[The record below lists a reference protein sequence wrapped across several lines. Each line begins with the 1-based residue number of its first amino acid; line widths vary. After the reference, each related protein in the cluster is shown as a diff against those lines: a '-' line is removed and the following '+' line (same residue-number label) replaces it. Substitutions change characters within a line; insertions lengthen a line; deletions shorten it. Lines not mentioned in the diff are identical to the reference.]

1 MSIRLIA
8 GRAGSGKTHACQ
20 RRLCEHLAHSI
31 AEGPRL
37 VMLVPEQAAL
47 QMERGLL
54 AMAGVPVLGRCEV
67 LSFRRLAHR
76 ILNELPGSA
85 PIVLSPSGRQ
95 AALRRLLGRRRGEWR
110 EFDRVADRPGFIAAV
125 ARGVTEL
132 LQEAA
137 TVEQLEAA
145 AGRAESDSEPS
156 ARRLHDMAMLY
167 RDYLEYLGSERVD
180 PEGVLDLARLR
191 LERSDWLSGA
201 MIWVD
206 GFAGLTRQQVRMLV
220 SLARQ
225 ASQMELALL
234 LDPAGE
240 AAWNGADAPDELGLF
255 ARMERTWQVVRHAMV
270 EAGVAVDRPLL
281 LVPKEIPRFARSPW
295 LARLERDLFSTGRSS
310 AVRQSELETMPKAT
324 LPADSAVRL
333 VLTPDRRTEVL
344 AAVKAM
350 VDLVRAP
357 GGGLRYRD
365 LAIIVRDLEPYH
377 DLLSAALTAH
387 GIPFFMDRRR
397 PTHPHALIRLLR
409 ESLAMHAPR
418 GFGPAVL
425 GMLKS
430 GLTRFTDDESD
441 ELENY
446 VLAYGLID
454 AVNWRAPWTFSP
466 RVGGGS
472 DEARWSRA
480 ETGALAR
487 LNAMRAVVLEWVGD
501 WLPGAVGAHPKTA
514 TWLGRLWAMFE
525 RLEVGPRLMAWRES
539 AMALGDHD
547 GAAEH
552 EQAWTSVVRLLEELH
567 DALGDEQMT
576 ARQFRECVEAGLSE
590 FTLALAP
597 STLDQVLVSEIERSR
612 HPPVR
617 AVFLLGMSEADFP
630 ARISEDDVLGDDE
643 RAVLAASG
651 LELAMNSQR
660 RTLDERSL
668 AYIALTRAS
677 ERLWV
682 GCPRSDEK
690 GRSLRPSPFW
700 EEIRRTLPEAVEESI
715 ESFGAADVS
724 TSRELA
730 GAVAEQV
737 RALCEQ
743 RLAPSAAEPWR
754 ALYELARTDEA
765 LRGDAKRAL
774 ASLRPTACARLGSDA
789 AGALWRAPYETNVYA
804 LETMAACPFRHF
816 AARGLRLEKRAEH
829 EIGALDLG
837 RVYHTVM
844 EEFVESLRTEGRSL
858 GQLDAGEITQRV
870 STLCEQ
876 AVNRYAEQVRME
888 APQQKLAAWR
898 GRRELPAAVEGQRRT
913 VGRTKLLPARL
924 EQKFGLSNR
933 DGEANRPEP
942 LPALELTLKSGAKV
956 LLRGVIDR
964 IDLVESPRGA
974 IGVVYDYKRSTK
986 AKRLGL
992 DELWHGLALQ
1002 LAAYLL
1008 VLRDHGAR
1016 IAGARVIPGGAFY
1029 LPLLSSLTSVD
1040 SPDVAEKKNPFSGFG
1055 PRGIID
1061 FDWVGELDPELGE
1074 GRSTVFS
1081 VQISKDGGPGCVNST
1096 DVVTSGAMEP
1106 LLDCVR
1112 DKMTNLCE
1120 AWVAGEIAVSPYRL
1134 GTKSPCAQCDYA
1146 AVCRIE
1152 QIARSSRRLDAMR
1165 REDVLGQLG
1174 GASGAKTPRDAKPAP
1189 GRKRRTKGGES

>member
-8 GRAGSGKTHACQ
+8 GRAGSGKTHACL
-20 RRLCEHLAHSI
+20 RRLCEHLTHSI
-31 AEGPRL
+31 ADGPRL
-37 VMLVPEQAAL
+37 VMLVPEQAAF

-76 ILNELPGSA
+76 ILNELTGPV
-85 PIVLSPSGRQ
+85 PVVLSPSGRQ
-95 AALRRLLGRRRGEWR
+95 AVLRRLLGRRRGQWR

-137 TVEQLEAA
+137 TVEQLDEAA
-145 AGRAESDSEPS
+145 RRAESDDVPS
-156 ARRLHDMAMLY
+156 ARRLHDLAMLY

-234 LDPAGE
+234 LDPGCE
-240 AAWNGADAPDELGLF
+240 AAWSGAGAPDELGLF
-255 ARMERTWQVVRHAMV
+255 ARMERTWHGVRHAMT
-270 EAGVAVDRPLL
+270 EAGVTVDRPLL
-281 LVPKEIPRFARSPW
+281 LAPKEFPRFAGSPW
-295 LARLERDLFSTGRSS
+295 LARLERELFSIGRSNVAQRDANGPTPAS
-310 AVRQSELETMPKAT
+310 APS
-324 LPADSAVRL
+324 ADPAVRL

-350 VDLVRAP
+350 VDLVRKP
-357 GGGLRYRD
+357 VGGLRYRD

-387 GIPFFMDRRR
+387 GIPYFMDRRR

-409 ESLAMHAPR
+409 ETLAMHAPR

-425 GMLKS
+425 GVLKS

-454 AVNWRAPWTFSP
+454 VANWREPWKYSP
-466 RVGGGS
+466 RAGGGS
-472 DEARWSRA
+472 DEETMSRA
-480 ETGALAR
+480 DSDALAR
-487 LNAMRAVVLEWVGD
+487 LNAMRAAVLELVGD
-501 WLPGAVGAHPKTA
+501 WLPGAAGAHPKTA
-514 TWLGRLWAMFE
+514 TWLERLWSMLE
-525 RLEVGPRLMAWRES
+525 RMQVGAQLMAWRDS
-539 AMALGDHD
+539 AMARGDHD
-547 GAAEH
+547 AAAEH

-597 STLDQVLVSEIERSR
+597 STLDQVLVSAIERSR

-617 AVFLLGMSEADFP
+617 AVFLLGMSESDFP
-630 ARISEDDVLGDDE
+630 ARLCEDDVLGDDE
-643 RAVLAASG
+643 RAALAASG
-651 LELAMNSQR
+651 LEMAMNFQR
-660 RTLDERSL
+660 RALDERSL

-682 GCPRSDEK
+682 SCPRSDEK

-700 EEIRRTLPEAVEESI
+700 EEVRAVLPEAAEETI
-715 ESFGAADVS
+715 EGFGAADVS

-730 GAVAEQV
+730 GAVAEQI

-743 RLAPSAAEPWR
+743 RLSPSVAEPWR
-754 ALYELARTDEA
+754 ALYELARTDEL

-774 ASLRPTACARLGSDA
+774 SALRPAETARLGTDA
-789 AGALWRAPYETNVYA
+789 AGALWRAPYETNVYS
-804 LETMAACPFRHF
+804 LEMMAECPFRHF
-816 AARGLRLEKRAEH
+816 AARGLRLEKRVEH

-844 EEFVESLRTEGRSL
+844 EEFVEGLRTEGRALEQL
-858 GQLDAGEITQRV
+858 GAVEITQRV

-876 AVNRYAEQVRME
+876 AVNRYAEQIRME
-888 APQQKLAAWR
+888 APQQKLATWR

-913 VGRTKLLPARL
+913 IGRTKLAPARL
-924 EQKFGLSNR
+924 EQKFGLSIR
-933 DGEANRPEP
+933 EGEAKRPEP
-942 LPALELTLKSGAKV
+942 LPALELTLKNGAKV

-964 IDLVESPRGA
+964 IDLMQSSRG
-974 IGVVYDYKRSTK
+974 IVGVVYDYKRSTK

-1008 VLRDHGAR
+1008 VLRDHGER

-1029 LPLLSSLTSVD
+1029 LPLLSPLTSVD
-1040 SPDVAEKKNPFSGFG
+1040 SPDAVEKKRPFSGFG

-1061 FDWVGELDPELGE
+1061 FDWIGELDSELGN
-1074 GRSTVFS
+1074 GRSNVFS
-1081 VQISKDGGPGCVNST
+1081 VQISKDGSPGYVNST
-1096 DVVTSGAMEP
+1096 DVVSSGVMGP
-1106 LLDCVR
+1106 LLDYVR
-1112 DKMTNLCE
+1112 DKMTELCE
-1120 AWVAGEIAVSPYRL
+1120 AWIAGEIAVSPYRL
-1134 GTKSPCAQCDYA
+1134 GTKSPCAHCDYA

-1152 QIARSSRRLDAMR
+1152 QVARSSRRLDAMR
-1165 REDVLGQLG
+1165 REEVLRKLG
-1174 GASGAKTPRDAKPAP
+1174 GAIDSKVQRETKPAP
-1189 GRKRRTKGGES
+1189 SNKRRTKGGES